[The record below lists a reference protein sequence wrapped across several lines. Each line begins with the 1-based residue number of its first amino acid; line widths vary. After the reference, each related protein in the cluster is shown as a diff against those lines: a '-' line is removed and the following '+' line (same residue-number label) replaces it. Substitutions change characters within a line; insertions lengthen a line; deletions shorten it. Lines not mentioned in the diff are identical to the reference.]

1 MQKKLNEL
9 LKYLLAQNKPQTSS
23 EVANALSISV
33 RSVKNYVKEINS
45 LYSKKII
52 LSSRNGYLIN
62 SLISPALLM
71 EDSDEKIPQTWDERA
86 YFIIKQL
93 ILGHTSHLDLF
104 DLCDSLCVSYSTIKA
119 VISRMNKA
127 FVSYRV
133 EFICENDC
141 VFIKGKEK
149 DKRKLIGYIL
159 NEESGTSF
167 MDTRR
172 LKECFYGIDV
182 DKLNQIVVSDFKQN
196 DFYLNDFAAV
206 NMMLHLVIL
215 VDRELNGNYLD
226 SCPSDFTVE
235 NEREQQLL
243 NILCSD
249 LEETFQ
255 IHLNESERFEIYM
268 LIKANASY
276 ALSTTDDNLREIAG
290 EEIVHL
296 ANYYIEQIS
305 NLYLS
310 DLSGE
315 TFFAPFCLHLKNLLF
330 RMREN
335 RPAANP
341 LTESIKHN
349 NPTIF
354 DMAIFIGLDLME
366 RYHITIPEG
375 EIAFLA
381 IHIGA
386 EIERQNVNNS
396 KIPAVLLCPD
406 YQNLC
411 MELSNKLMLSF
422 GNQIM
427 LIGTVHNIEELEKFT
442 KNTTEFLF
450 KMLFTTIPVPEG
462 IHNVYT
468 VVKLMPFNLSA
479 QYHIIQDA
487 LTKYALFYNNYKLR
501 TCFHTYFEED
511 LSSINPEETEWEQ
524 VISCLCK
531 KLYEKKY
538 INKDFEDK
546 VFKREHAATTAF
558 GNIAIPHSVDM
569 DAIKTSIALAI
580 SQKGFRWGSN
590 TVHLVLLLAINKADK
605 KNFRF
610 LYEAL
615 LSQFGEDTMIQ
626 EVRNCSSFQEFEALI
641 YHNIQQKEE

>member
-1 MQKKLNEL
+1 MQKKLNAL

-23 EVANALSISV
+23 EVANALSMSV

-52 LSSRNGYLIN
+52 LSSHNGYLIN

-172 LKECFYGIDV
+172 LKECFYEIDV
-182 DKLNQIVVSDFKQN
+182 DKLNQIVVSDFKKN

-276 ALSTTDDNLREIAG
+276 ALSTNDDNLREIAG

-442 KNTTEFLF
+442 ENTTEFLF

>member
-1 MQKKLNEL
+1 MQKKLNAL
-9 LKYLLAQNKPQTSS
+9 LKHLLAQNKPQTSS
-23 EVANALSISV
+23 EVANALSMSV

-45 LYSKKII
+45 LYSQKII

-182 DKLNQIVVSDFKQN
+182 DKLNQIVVSDFKKN

-386 EIERQNVNNS
+386 EIERQNINNS

-501 TCFHTYFEED
+501 TCFHTYFDED

>member
-1 MQKKLNEL
+1 
-9 LKYLLAQNKPQTSS
+9 
-23 EVANALSISV
+23 
-33 RSVKNYVKEINS
+33 
-45 LYSKKII
+45 
-52 LSSRNGYLIN
+52 
-62 SLISPALLM
+62 
-71 EDSDEKIPQTWDERA
+71 
-86 YFIIKQL
+86 
-93 ILGHTSHLDLF
+93 
-104 DLCDSLCVSYSTIKA
+104 
-119 VISRMNKA
+119 
-127 FVSYRV
+127 
-133 EFICENDC
+133 
-141 VFIKGKEK
+141 
-149 DKRKLIGYIL
+149 
-159 NEESGTSF
+159 
-167 MDTRR
+167 
-172 LKECFYGIDV
+172 
-182 DKLNQIVVSDFKQN
+182 
-196 DFYLNDFAAV
+196 
-206 NMMLHLVIL
+206 
-215 VDRELNGNYLD
+215 
-226 SCPSDFTVE
+226 
-235 NEREQQLL
+235 
-243 NILCSD
+243 
-249 LEETFQ
+249 
-255 IHLNESERFEIYM
+255 
-268 LIKANASY
+268 
-276 ALSTTDDNLREIAG
+276 
-290 EEIVHL
+290 
-296 ANYYIEQIS
+296 
-305 NLYLS
+305 
-310 DLSGE
+310 
-315 TFFAPFCLHLKNLLF
+315 
-330 RMREN
+330 
-335 RPAANP
+335 
-341 LTESIKHN
+341 
-349 NPTIF
+349 
-354 DMAIFIGLDLME
+354 
-366 RYHITIPEG
+366 
-375 EIAFLA
+375 
-381 IHIGA
+381 
-386 EIERQNVNNS
+386 
-396 KIPAVLLCPD
+396 
-406 YQNLC
+406 
-411 MELSNKLMLSF
+411 
-422 GNQIM
+422 M
-427 LIGTVHNIEELEKFT
+427 LIGTVHNIEDLEKFT

>member
-1 MQKKLNEL
+1 
-9 LKYLLAQNKPQTSS
+9 
-23 EVANALSISV
+23 
-33 RSVKNYVKEINS
+33 
-45 LYSKKII
+45 
-52 LSSRNGYLIN
+52 
-62 SLISPALLM
+62 
-71 EDSDEKIPQTWDERA
+71 
-86 YFIIKQL
+86 
-93 ILGHTSHLDLF
+93 
-104 DLCDSLCVSYSTIKA
+104 
-119 VISRMNKA
+119 
-127 FVSYRV
+127 
-133 EFICENDC
+133 
-141 VFIKGKEK
+141 
-149 DKRKLIGYIL
+149 
-159 NEESGTSF
+159 

-182 DKLNQIVVSDFKQN
+182 DKLNQIVVSDFKKN

-255 IHLNESERFEIYM
+255 IHLNESEQFEIYM

-276 ALSTTDDNLREIAG
+276 ALSTNDDNLREIAG

-386 EIERQNVNNS
+386 EIERQNINNS